1 MRNEGEGY
9 RPMPRDFYER
19 WPQVGW
25 SAAEATWRANGRSIA
40 RWIDRCGRDL
50 MVKRRAE
57 YLAAQRA
64 LRARERR
71 KNFRLE

>member
-1 MRNEGEGY
+1 MRNKREGY

-40 RWIDRCGRDL
+40 RWVAECGRDH
-50 MVKRRAE
+50 MTMRRKE
-57 YLAAQRA
+57 YRAALEE
-64 LRARERR
+64 LRDRERR